1 MPRKQT
7 QSNACTPSYVAG
19 DSTQGAADLGP
30 TDAARQAVD
39 GTEQQQ
45 KRAEQ
50 SLEDR
55 AEMEQLTN
63 EAIRVM
69 NNKFYGDTLKSADA
83 MRAAVV
89 VQKGIRKQ
97 ANETAQ
103 QNYGILEGIQR
114 ILTGTGIGASSWW
127 TNLKNKIYGLF
138 VNDRAEMVKWLSY
151 FCADKGVLEPYKY
164 KLVQM
169 FERIQPTQRAFL
181 SKFRQRQEKLLNDFT
196 DVFNKAGLS
205 KEEAAWAL
213 GLYAAARHAPER
225 NAMLLARWQS
235 LVDQAKRQGATICSD
250 GTNVHV
256 YEKQIELL
264 NQYIDSSK
272 ADLDKMDKGDAKIF
286 RSAGW
291 TNRQAQDVMQDV
303 LNKTGI
309 SKEDADRFASR
320 LTDEYNFILQERAR
334 NGTLDKDMRMPE
346 FQYYVPMI
354 SRNGETLGNYAGA
367 PNDAT
372 PYNPGS
378 YYAALGRNDPP
389 QSAWTTL
396 QFYSNKASAE
406 IATRDFGFAL
416 FAIKQH
422 LDAQYGRDQNGKP
435 AHGLQSIGYGDLMRA
450 MTQSGVPGEAMR
462 SMYNNGGFVALVPQ
476 KNGKMERRFFFFT
489 GPDRKFGSTTFSTQM
504 LNKGLSASF
513 HTSEPGPIV
522 DAAARATSFMGQLTT
537 RYTPLFSPIS
547 GSRDFIERALNMA
560 NRTYNKSGGGYV
572 GGVGLAS
579 EFMFNIHK
587 AGRLLYKGMRGQLD
601 PSTEEGRIYQEFLD
615 HGVAQRF
622 NQRTYTH
629 EFSMEDIERNAN
641 INFKEGDWLGQAKKD
656 PRLNKVLNTL
666 GSKRDA
672 FVSVIDNWND
682 YYQNVAA
689 FDHYYTL
696 RKNGVSADDAAS
708 GALEMMNMAQRGSLT
723 PWLQA
728 LAPFVT
734 PTVQS
739 GTAMLRSLGL
749 GANTAKDIW
758 KQGWK
763 GYATIAAAFAAYNIF
778 MGLSKQSMGTDE
790 YGNSRFDAL
799 SLDEASRALPIGY
812 GNEGDYIR
820 FPIGFGFAQLGAKMA
835 VGADRVSR
843 GQMSL
848 PDLLFDLGFTAMKN
862 VAPGNWPS
870 YNFSDHPLQF
880 MMSMFTPTPLRPIQE
895 ATANINYFGSE
906 IYMEPRNPYQSP
918 ADMGRSST
926 PRQYHSFAKGAR
938 DLTGLDLQP
947 EIYEHMERGYALG
960 PFKALYA
967 LSSQGDD
974 IYKGSSRPSSL
985 DSMHPIL
992 AGLGMASW
1000 LGKQANAT
1008 RSLFYEAQR
1017 HYADRIRAEGID
1029 FSAPPGSSSEA
1040 AEAYRRDVLT
1050 QAGWMPGDVED
1061 CIRIWKAEKTL
1072 QQQGRDFNSQYMNA
1086 WENMDTSREL
1096 KEAFDKLD
1104 EDNLSVYAEALQ
1116 GLNYYGGEA

>member
-30 TDAARQAVD
+30 TDAAREATD
-39 GTEQQQ
+39 GKEQQQ

-50 SLEDR
+50 SIEDR
-55 AEMEQLTN
+55 AEMERLTN
-63 EAIRVM
+63 EAIRIM
-69 NNKFYGDTLKSADA
+69 NNKFAGDTASNSES
-83 MRAAVV
+83 MRTAVE
-89 VQKGIRKQ
+89 VQKGIRKL

-103 QNYGILEGIQR
+103 QNYGILESIQR
-114 ILTGTGIGASSWW
+114 ILTGTGVGASSWW
-127 TNLKNKIYGLF
+127 TNMKNKVYGLF
-138 VNDRAEMVKWLSY
+138 VNDRAEMIKWLSY
-151 FCADKGVLEPYKY
+151 FCADSNELVPYKY
-164 KLVQM
+164 KMVQM
-169 FERIQPTQRAFL
+169 FERIQPTQRAFV
-181 SKFRQRQEKLLNDFT
+181 SKFRQRQEKLLNDFI
-196 DVFNKAGLS
+196 DMFNRVGIS
-205 KEEAAWAL
+205 KEKGAWAL

-235 LVDQAKRQGATICSD
+235 LVDQAKRQNATICSD

-264 NQYIDSSK
+264 TQYLDSNSAALK
-272 ADLDKMDKGDAKIF
+272 EMSAGDARIF

-291 TNRQAQDVMQDV
+291 TNQQARDVMDDI
-303 LNKTGI
+303 LRRTGFTR
-309 SKEDADRFASR
+309 EEADRFSDR
-320 LTDEYNFILQERAR
+320 LTQEYNFILQERAR

-346 FQYYVPMI
+346 FQHYVPMI

-389 QSAWTTL
+389 QSAWTSL
-396 QFYSNKASAE
+396 QFYSNRAAAE

-422 LDAQYGRDQNGKP
+422 LDAQYGKDANGKP
-435 AHGLQSIGYGDLMRA
+435 AHGLQSIGYGELMRTMA
-450 MTQSGVPGEAMR
+450 KGGLPAEAIK

-476 KNGKMERRFFFFT
+476 RDGKMERRFFWFT
-489 GPDRKFGSTTFSTQM
+489 GGDKKFGATSFSIRR
-504 LNKGLSASF
+504 LNQGLSASF

-522 DAAARATSFMGQLTT
+522 NAAASATSFMGQLTT

-547 GSRDFIERALNMA
+547 GSRDFMERALNMA
-560 NRTYNKSGGGYV
+560 NRTYNKEGGGYV

-579 EFMFNIHK
+579 EFMFNIGT

-601 PSTEEGRIYQEFLD
+601 PNTEEGRIYQEFLD

-629 EFSMEDIERNAN
+629 EYSLEEIER
-641 INFKEGDWLGQAKKD
+641 KQTQEGDNWLEQARKD

-672 FVSVIDNWND
+672 FVGVIDNWND

-689 FDHYYTL
+689 FDHFYTL
-696 RKNGVSADDAAS
+696 RKKGVSADDAAS

-728 LAPFVT
+728 LAPFIT

-749 GANTAKDIW
+749 GANNAKDIW
-758 KQGWK
+758 KQGWR
-763 GYATIAAAFAAYNIF
+763 GYMTIAAAWAAYNMF
-778 MGLSKQSMGTDE
+778 MGLSKSSMGTDE
-790 YGNSRFDAL
+790 NGNSRFDAL

-835 VGADRVSR
+835 VGADRVSE
-843 GQMSL
+843 GKMSL
-848 PDLLFDLGFTAMKN
+848 SDLLFDLAFTAMKN

-895 ATANINYFGSE
+895 AVANTNFFGSE
-906 IYMEPRNPYQSP
+906 IYVEPRTPYQSP

-926 PRQYHSFAKGAR
+926 PRQFHDFAKATR
-938 DLTGLDLQP
+938 DMIGLDLQP
-947 EIYEHMERGYALG
+947 EIYRHLERGYALG

-967 LSSQGDD
+967 MSAQLDD
-974 IYKGSSRPSSL
+974 MYKGSARPSSL

-992 AGLGMASW
+992 AGLGWASW
-1000 LGKQANAT
+1000 SGKQANAT

-1017 HYADRIRAEGID
+1017 HYADRIREQGID
-1029 FSAPPGSSSEA
+1029 ISAPRGADPELW
-1040 AEAYRRDVLT
+1040 RRAQLES
-1050 QAGWMPGDVED
+1050 AGWIPGDIED
-1061 CIRIWKAEKTL
+1061 YIRIWKAEKEL
-1072 QQQGRDFNSQYMNA
+1072 QQQGRDFNAQYMDA
-1086 WENMDTSREL
+1086 WERYDTSREL
-1096 KEAFDKLD
+1096 KEAFDKLG
-1104 EDNLSVYAEALQ
+1104 EDNLAVYAEALR